1 MARILHLLMNR
12 ITNQM
17 IHTHFEQHLHIWI
30 MIIYEASLYSF
41 ISEPYVEFIGQIRPK
56 RNTIE
61 IEKGHVRS
69 CQSMRWLQATDAQL
83 PYLHNYGDAVGS
95 EWSCKSTAVVVQ
107 LRRSS
112 AEEQAE
118 YLCDIS
124 WYFNC
129 IVLITVKRSGD
140 PFQTL
145 DYHLHQGFMAIEYI

>member
-1 MARILHLLMNR
+1 MNTSPLNELNHEPDDSHSLQATPSYMNHDHL
-12 ITNQM
+12 QSVSV
-17 IHTHFEQHLHIWI
+17 FFHLRAICWVHR
-30 MIIYEASLYSF
+30 ADR
-41 ISEPYVEFIGQIRPK
+41 RPK

-61 IEKGHVRS
+61 IEEGHVRS
-69 CQSMRWLQATDAQL
+69 CQSVRWLQATDAQL

-118 YLCDIS
+118 YLCGIS

-129 IVLITVKRSGD
+129 IVLLITVKCSGD
-140 PFQTL
+140 PFHRL
-145 DYHLHQGFMAIEYI
+145 DYHLHQGLRAI